1 NSIFKENVTR
11 KRCLMEKKCIL
22 ITGGSGLVGSRLSVL
37 LKEKGHEVRH
47 LSRSPKSNAVF
58 PSFKWNIN
66 EQYID
71 SEALKGVDVIIHLAG
86 AGIADKRWTDARKQL
101 IISSRVE
108 STRLLYRTIDKLEN
122 PPESFLAAAAV
133 GLYGDRGDEQLTEES
148 EPGSGFLAE
157 SCIAWENA
165 LDELDHPKVRLVK
178 LRIGIVMSTQG
189 GALEKM
195 LLSFHA
201 RLGTYFGKGKQFYPW
216 IHIEDL
222 SRMFIWAIENPEIAG
237 TFNAVAPEPQR
248 NKALT
253 EKIAKA
259 LDKPSLIVP
268 APEFGLRL
276 AMGEMADV
284 VMVSANVSN
293 EKIAK
298 AGFKYQHPELVSAL
312 KDLLKR
318 KI

>member
-1 NSIFKENVTR
+1 
-11 KRCLMEKKCIL
+11 MEKKCIL
-22 ITGGSGLVGSRLSVL
+22 ISGGSGLVGSRLSIL
-37 LKEKGHEVRH
+37 LKEKGHQVRH
-47 LSRSPKSNAVF
+47 LSRSPKPNAPF
-58 PSFKWNIN
+58 PSFKWNIP

-71 SEALKGVDVIIHLAG
+71 PAALEGVDVIIHLAG
-86 AGIADKRWTDARKQL
+86 AGIADKRWTDARKAL

-108 STRLLYRTIDKLEN
+108 STRLLYRTIHKMEH

-133 GLYGDRGDEQLTEES
+133 GFYGDRADELLTEES
-148 EPGSGFLAE
+148 GPGSGFLAE

-165 LDELDHPKVRLVK
+165 LDELDHPSVRLVK

-201 RLGTYFGKGKQFYPW
+201 RLGTYFGSGKQFYPW
-216 IHIEDL
+216 VHIDDL
-222 SRMFIWAIENPEIAG
+222 SNMFIWGMENAAISG
-237 TFNAVAPEPQR
+237 TYNAVAPEPQR

-259 LDKPSLIVP
+259 LEKPSLIVP

-298 AGFKYQHPELVSAL
+298 AGFEYAHPELVAAL
-312 KDLLKR
+312 KDLLLR